1 MFSYERHGGMVFFH
15 LRAGLRKSRAFNA
28 LLSFMRQT
36 SEVSHN
42 IYTQLPF
49 SGEKKMSL
57 RGKNRSLARLF
68 FTDYAQKRTL
78 EAW

>member
-1 MFSYERHGGMVFFH
+1 MFSYERHGYMVFFH
-15 LRAGLRKSRAFNA
+15 LRARLRKFRAFNA

-57 RGKNRSLARLF
+57 RGKNRSLTRLF
-68 FTDYAQKRTL
+68 FINCAQKRTL